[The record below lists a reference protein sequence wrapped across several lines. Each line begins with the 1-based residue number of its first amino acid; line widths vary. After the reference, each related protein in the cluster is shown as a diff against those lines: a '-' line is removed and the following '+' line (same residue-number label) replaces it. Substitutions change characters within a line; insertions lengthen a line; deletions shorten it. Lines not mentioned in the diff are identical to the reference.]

1 MEEEKI
7 MTKSLLEAQLTDAVK
22 ESLQNFLIPN
32 ATFLAERLLA
42 ERDSEENRSLLAD
55 CYMGENKNYKAFHIL
70 QQCKSED
77 NRYKFAN
84 VCIKLNKFK
93 EAERALMPSHFADF
107 LSNKYGNQGAFR
119 LDNVPNG
126 SYGIYLL
133 GLIHE
138 KQQKHAEAKE
148 FFIKSLEMNPTLW
161 IAYEKLCKL
170 GEHIL
175 PNKIFTEV
183 KYKIYES
190 SRKKTQEMS
199 ISHKTIPNT
208 NIMTR
213 SFKAKQEKPSQM
225 IQEPLIGGEANL
237 GSNDNE
243 ATFETS
249 HSNPF
254 NNKPRL
260 IQSIKNINFGAE
272 PSGNLNL
279 NKIIS
284 QKQIKEPS
292 QSSHHIKKS
301 ITGINKANPMNEMSD
316 YSQKT
321 EISGIKDLTTL
332 LKKIAEPFY
341 NMSGY
346 LCQQAIE
353 QFLKL
358 PTNQLNTGWVLSNIG
373 RCYMECIKYQ
383 EAEKF
388 FAEALRIEPHRLEG
402 IEYYSSCLWHLKKQ
416 VELCALAHDA
426 LEKSRF
432 APEAWIAVGNC
443 FSLQKEHENAL
454 KFFNRAIQLNP
465 HNAYA
470 HSLCGHEYVYNEDF
484 QNARKYFEISLNFD
498 IRHYNAWWGLG
509 NINFK
514 QEKYEKAVENF
525 QRAIQINAN
534 CPILYSYLGMTLVS
548 MRRFAEAL
556 KNFDNAE
563 LLDPNN
569 VLNRFQK
576 ANVLVQ
582 LEKYDDAL
590 RELEKL
596 KLMMPKEAP
605 IPILMG
611 KIYKKLNKIE
621 KALHYFTLALDLEPK
636 DNQRIKSL
644 IDSLQNNNE
653 FNEDMEFF

>member
-1 MEEEKI
+1 MEEEK
-7 MTKSLLEAQLTDAVK
+7 TVNKTLLELQLIDAIK

-42 ERDSEENRSLLAD
+42 ERDTEEHRSLLAD
-55 CYMGENKNYKAFHIL
+55 CYMGENKQYKAYHIL
-70 QQCKSED
+70 QQCKSEE
-77 NRYKFAN
+77 NRYKLAMA
-84 VCIKLNKFK
+84 CLKLNKLK
-93 EAERALMPSHFADF
+93 EAEKALIPSHFADF
-107 LSNKYGNQGAFR
+107 MSNKYSNQSTYR
-119 LDNVPNG
+119 IENVPNG
-126 SYGIYLL
+126 SYGLYLL
-133 GLIHE
+133 GLINE
-138 KQQKHAEAKE
+138 KQQKHSEAKE
-148 FFIKSLEMNPTLW
+148 FFIKCLELNPTIW
-161 IAYEKLCKL
+161 VAYEKLCKL

-183 KYKIYES
+183 KYKIYENGK
-190 SRKKTQEMS
+190 KKTIE
-199 ISHKTIPNT
+199 IPATQKNT
-208 NIMTR
+208 TNSNIMTR
-213 SFKAKQEKPSQM
+213 SFKAKQIEKPSEFGE
-225 IQEPLIGGEANL
+225 IINNPNETEAN
-237 GSNDNE
+237 
-243 ATFETS
+243 FES
-249 HSNPF
+249 LHSNPLY
-254 NNKPRL
+254 NKPRL
-260 IQSIKNINFGAE
+260 IQSIKNINFGME
-272 PSGNLNL
+272 PSGNLSL
-279 NKIIS
+279 TKTSS
-284 QKQIKEPS
+284 QKQVKETNQPHP
-292 QSSHHIKKS
+292 HHSKKP
-301 ITGINKANPMNEMSD
+301 ITGLSKANFNEFPEYLVKSETQ
-316 YSQKT
+316 SF
-321 EISGIKDLTTL
+321 KDLTTL
-332 LKKIAEPFY
+332 LKRVAEPFY
-341 NMSGY
+341 HMSCF
-346 LCQQAIE
+346 LCQQAID

-358 PTNQLNTGWVLSNIG
+358 PANQLNTGWVLSNIG

-383 EAEKF
+383 DAEKF
-388 FAEALRIEPHRLEG
+388 FAEALRIEPYRLEG

-416 VELCALAHDA
+416 VELCTLAHDA

-432 APEAWIAVGNC
+432 SPEAWIAVGNC

-484 QNARKYFEISLNFD
+484 QNARKYFENSLNYD

-525 QRAIQINAN
+525 HRAISINAN
-534 CPILYSYLGMTLVS
+534 CPILYSYLGMTLTS
-548 MRRFAEAL
+548 MRRFSEAL
-556 KNFDNAE
+556 KHFDNAE

-576 ANVLVQ
+576 ASVLVQ

-590 RELEKL
+590 KELEKL

-621 KALHYFTLALDLEPK
+621 KAHHFFTLALDLEPK

-653 FNEDMEFF
+653 FNEDLEFF

>member
-1 MEEEKI
+1 MEEEKPFSK
-7 MTKSLLEAQLTDAVK
+7 TLLESQLIDAIK
-22 ESLQNFLIPN
+22 ESLQNYMIPN
-32 ATFLAERLLA
+32 ATFLSERLLA

-55 CYMGENKNYKAFHIL
+55 CYMGENKHYKAFHIL
-70 QQCKSED
+70 QQCKSEE
-77 NRYKFAN
+77 NRYKFAT
-84 VCIKLNKFK
+84 VCLKLNKLK
-93 EAERALMPSHFADF
+93 EAERALSPSHFSDIF
-107 LSNKYGNQGAFR
+107 SNKYGNQASLR

-133 GLIHE
+133 GLIYE

-161 IAYEKLCKL
+161 VAYEKLCKL

-183 KYKIYES
+183 KFKIYES
-190 SRKKTQEMS
+190 TRKRPQEGYTTVSHSKTV
-199 ISHKTIPNT
+199 PNT

-213 SFKAKQEKPSQM
+213 SFKAKQMEKPSQM
-225 IQEPLIGGEANL
+225 IQEPPNDPNMGPT
-237 GSNDNE
+237 DNE
-243 ATFETS
+243 TAFETT
-249 HSNPF
+249 HSNPLF
-254 NNKPRL
+254 NKPKL
-260 IQSIKNINFGAE
+260 IQSIKNINFTVE
-272 PSGNLNL
+272 PSGNLAL
-279 NKIIS
+279 NKALS
-284 QKQIKEPS
+284 QKQSKESS
-292 QSSHHIKKS
+292 QSHHIKKS
-301 ITGINKANPMNEMSD
+301 ITGINKANPLNEISE
-316 YSQKT
+316 SQKNET
-321 EISGIKDLTTL
+321 IKDLTTL
-332 LKKIAEPFY
+332 LKKLAEPFY
-341 NMSGY
+341 HMSCY
-346 LCQQAIE
+346 LCQQAID

-358 PTNQLNTGWVLSNIG
+358 PTSQLNTGWVLSNIG

-416 VELCALAHDA
+416 VELCTLAHDA
-426 LEKSRF
+426 LDKSRF

-465 HNAYA
+465 QNAYA

-484 QNARKYFEISLNFD
+484 QNARKYFEISLTFD

-525 QRAIQINAN
+525 QRAITINAN
-534 CPILYSYLGMTLVS
+534 CPILYSYLGMTLAS
-548 MRRFAEAL
+548 MRRFSEAL
-556 KNFDNAE
+556 KHFDNAE

-576 ANVLVQ
+576 ASVLVQ
-582 LEKYDDAL
+582 LEKYDDSL

-611 KIYKKLNKIE
+611 KIYKKLNKVE

-653 FNEDMEFF
+653 FNEDTEFF

>member
-1 MEEEKI
+1 MEEEK
-7 MTKSLLEAQLTDAVK
+7 TVNKTNLELQLIDAIRD
-22 ESLQNFLIPN
+22 SLQNFLVPN

-42 ERDSEENRSLLAD
+42 ERDSEEHRSLLAD
-55 CYMGENKNYKAFHIL
+55 CYMAENKNYKAYYIL
-70 QQCKSED
+70 HNCKSDE
-77 NRYKFAN
+77 NRYKLATA
-84 VCIKLNKFK
+84 CLKLNKLK
-93 EAERALMPSHFADF
+93 EAEKILMPNHFSDF
-107 LSNKYGNQGAFR
+107 LSTKYSNQGPYR
-119 LDNVPNG
+119 LDSVPNG

-133 GLIHE
+133 GVINE

-148 FFIKSLEMNPTLW
+148 FFIKCLELNPTLW
-161 IAYEKLCKL
+161 VAYEKLCKL

-190 SRKKTQEMS
+190 SKKKAAE
-199 ISHKTIPNT
+199 ISTHRNSTNSS

-213 SFKAKQEKPSQM
+213 SYKSKQMEKASPIVQENIDNISN
-225 IQEPLIGGEANL
+225 PL
-237 GSNDNE
+237 DNE
-243 ATFETS
+243 TNFSES
-249 HSNPF
+249 LHSAPLF
-254 NNKPRL
+254 NKPRL
-260 IQSIKNINFGAE
+260 MHSIKNMGFGVTGGETSNTFAK
-272 PSGNLNL
+272 NL
-279 NKIIS
+279 S
-284 QKQIKEPS
+284 QKQTKEGNLLNN
-292 QSSHHIKKS
+292 QGKKLAGTLGKTNS
-301 ITGINKANPMNEMSD
+301 MDSEYNP
-316 YSQKT
+316 KT
-321 EISGIKDLTTL
+321 FDNFKDLISL
-332 LKKIAEPFY
+332 LRKIADPFY
-341 NMSGY
+341 HMSCY
-346 LCQQAIE
+346 LCQQAIDL
-353 QFLKL
+353 FLKL
-358 PTNQLNTGWVLSNIG
+358 PSNQLNTGWVLTNIG

-388 FAEALRIEPHRLEG
+388 FAEAFKIEPYRLEG
-402 IEYYSSCLWHLKKQ
+402 VEYYSSCLWHLKKQ
-416 VELCALAHDA
+416 IELCVLAHDA
-426 LEKSRF
+426 LDKSRF
-432 APEAWIAVGNC
+432 SPEAWIAVGNC

-484 QNARKYFEISLNFD
+484 QNARKYFEISLNYD

-509 NINFK
+509 NICFK

-525 QRAIQINAN
+525 HRAISINAN
-534 CPILYSYLGMTLVS
+534 CPILYSYLGMTLAA
-548 MRRFAEAL
+548 MRRFSEAL
-556 KNFDNAE
+556 KHFDNAE

-576 ANVLVQ
+576 ASVLVQ
-582 LEKYDDAL
+582 LEKYDEAL

-596 KLMMPKEAP
+596 QLMMPKEPP

-611 KIYKKLNKIE
+611 KIYKKLNKVE
-621 KALHYFTLALDLEPK
+621 KAHHFFTLALDLEPK

>member
-1 MEEEKI
+1 MEEEK
-7 MTKSLLEAQLTDAVK
+7 TVNKTLLEIQLIDSIK

-55 CYMGENKNYKAFHIL
+55 CYMAENKQYKAYHIL
-70 QQCKSED
+70 QQCKNED
-77 NRYKFAN
+77 NRYKLAMA
-84 VCIKLNKFK
+84 CLKLNKLK
-93 EAERALMPSHFADF
+93 EAEKALMPSHFADF
-107 LSNKYGNQGAFR
+107 LSNKYSNQGAYR
-119 LDNVPNG
+119 MENVPNG

-133 GLIHE
+133 GLINE
-138 KQQKHAEAKE
+138 KPQKHSKE
-148 FFIKSLEMNPTLW
+148 FFIKCLELNPTIW
-161 IAYEKLCKL
+161 VAYEKLCKL

-190 SRKKTQEMS
+190 SRKKS
-199 ISHKTIPNT
+199 ISDTSTQATHKNIQNA

-213 SFKAKQEKPSQM
+213 SFKAKMEKPSTM
-225 IQEPLIGGEANL
+225 IQESQ
-237 GSNDNE
+237 GSDPNINNPIDNE
-243 ATFETS
+243 ATFETA
-249 HSNPF
+249 HPNPLF
-254 NNKPRL
+254 NKPRL
-260 IQSIKNINFGAE
+260 IQSIKNISFGME
-272 PSGNLNL
+272 PSGNLSL
-279 NKIIS
+279 NKQAS
-284 QKQIKEPS
+284 LKQTKDINTTH
-292 QSSHHIKKS
+292 QHHSKKPLKPNS
-301 ITGINKANPMNEMSD
+301 N
-316 YSQKT
+316 
-321 EISGIKDLTTL
+321 EISEYIVKNENQGFKDLTTL
-332 LKKIAEPFY
+332 LRKIAEPFY
-341 NMSGY
+341 HMSCY

-358 PTNQLNTGWVLSNIG
+358 PTNQLNTGWVLSNVG

-388 FAEALRIEPHRLEG
+388 FAEAIRIEPYRLEG

-416 VELCALAHDA
+416 VELCTLAHDA

-484 QNARKYFEISLNFD
+484 QNARKYFENSLNYD

-509 NINFK
+509 NINLK

-525 QRAIQINAN
+525 HRAISINAN
-534 CPILYSYLGMTLVS
+534 CPILYSYLGMTLTS
-548 MRRFAEAL
+548 MRRFSEAL
-556 KNFDNAE
+556 KHFDNAE

-576 ANVLVQ
+576 ASVLFQ

-590 RELEKL
+590 KELEKL
-596 KLMMPKEAP
+596 KLIVPKEAP

-621 KALHYFTLALDLEPK
+621 KAHHFFTLALDLEPK

>member
-1 MEEEKI
+1 MEEEK
-7 MTKSLLEAQLTDAVK
+7 TVNKTLLELQLIDAIK

-42 ERDSEENRSLLAD
+42 ERDTEEHRSLLAD
-55 CYMGENKNYKAFHIL
+55 CYMGENKQYKAYHIL
-70 QQCKSED
+70 LQCKTEE
-77 NRYKFAN
+77 NRYKLAMA
-84 VCIKLNKFK
+84 CLKLNKLK
-93 EAERALMPSHFADF
+93 EAEKALIPSHFSDF
-107 LSNKYGNQGAFR
+107 MSNKYSNQSTYR
-119 LDNVPNG
+119 IENVPNG
-126 SYGIYLL
+126 SYGLYLL
-133 GLIHE
+133 GLINE
-138 KQQKHAEAKE
+138 KQQKHSEAKE
-148 FFIKSLEMNPTLW
+148 FFIKCLELNPTIW
-161 IAYEKLCKL
+161 VAYEKLCKL

-183 KYKIYES
+183 KYKIYENG
-190 SRKKTQEMS
+190 KKKPVEIPATQKNIANS
-199 ISHKTIPNT
+199 

-213 SFKAKQEKPSQM
+213 SFKAKQVEKPS
-225 IQEPLIGGEANL
+225 EIGEINL
-237 GSNDNE
+237 NNPNETE
-243 ATFETS
+243 ATFES
-249 HSNPF
+249 LHSNPLY
-254 NNKPRL
+254 NKPRL
-260 IQSIKNINFGAE
+260 IQSIKNINFGME
-272 PSGNLNL
+272 PSGNLSL
-279 NKIIS
+279 TKASS
-284 QKQIKEPS
+284 QKQVKDINPPH
-292 QSSHHIKKS
+292 QHHIKKS
-301 ITGINKANPMNEMSD
+301 ITGLSKANTNDFSE
-316 YSQKT
+316 YSVKSETQ
-321 EISGIKDLTTL
+321 SFKDLTTL
-332 LKKIAEPFY
+332 LKRVAEPFY
-341 NMSGY
+341 HMSCY
-346 LCQQAIE
+346 LCQQAID

-358 PTNQLNTGWVLSNIG
+358 PANQLNTGWVLSNIG

-383 EAEKF
+383 DAEKF
-388 FAEALRIEPHRLEG
+388 FAEALRIEPYRLEG

-416 VELCALAHDA
+416 VELCTLAHDA

-432 APEAWIAVGNC
+432 SPEAWIAVGNC

-484 QNARKYFEISLNFD
+484 QNARKYFENSLNYD

-525 QRAIQINAN
+525 HRAISINAN
-534 CPILYSYLGMTLVS
+534 CPILYSYLGMTLTS
-548 MRRFAEAL
+548 MRRFSEAL
-556 KNFDNAE
+556 KHFDNAE

-576 ANVLVQ
+576 ASVLVQ

-590 RELEKL
+590 KELEKL

-621 KALHYFTLALDLEPK
+621 KAHHFFTLALDLEPK

-653 FNEDMEFF
+653 FNEDVEFF